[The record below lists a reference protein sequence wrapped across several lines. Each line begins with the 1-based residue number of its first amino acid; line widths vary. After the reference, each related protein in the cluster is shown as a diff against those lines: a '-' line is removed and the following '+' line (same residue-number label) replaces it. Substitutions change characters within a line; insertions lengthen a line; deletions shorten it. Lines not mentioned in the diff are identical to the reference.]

1 MEKSICPVC
10 TGNLK
15 VIGSK
20 KRHMIDAGGERVVLV
35 VRRMKCLN
43 GNCGKIHHELPDVL
57 IPYKM
62 HTTIVFEKIIAQDT
76 REVAT
81 ENSTITRIR
90 AWFYS
95 RADAL
100 VGALIGLYATLN
112 RGSGIELSDLPGSIL
127 ERIHFFVDKS
137 SGWLKRLVRIL
148 VNNNL
153 WIHTQFV

>member
-62 HTTIVFEKIIAQDT
+62 HTTIVFEKIIEQDT
-76 REVAT
+76 SEVPV
-81 ENSTITRIR
+81 EDSTIARIR
-90 AWFYS
+90 AWFYG

-137 SGWLKRLVRIL
+137 EEWLKRLVRIL
-148 VNNNL
+148 VNNNK
-153 WIHTQFV
+153 WIHTQLV